1 MKIIAITIIALFI
14 VWVVAVKMQEN
25 QRVPVAQELIR
36 QKMTELKSAGFY
48 KLSEKIG
55 KGSERQNIIR
65 DGVTYYLSFTVV
77 RSANTDKELKVIGK
91 VDCITLLPF
100 GNLRTGPTF
109 ELTVAKVAS

>member
-1 MKIIAITIIALFI
+1 MKIIAITIISLFI
-14 VWVVAVKMQEN
+14 VWLVAVKMQES

-55 KGSERQNIIR
+55 KGSEWQNIVR
-65 DGVTYYLSFTVV
+65 DGVTYYLSFTVE

-91 VDCITLLPF
+91 LECITLFPF
-100 GNLRTGPTF
+100 GDLRTGPTF
-109 ELTVAKVAS
+109 ELTVTKDTS

>member
-1 MKIIAITIIALFI
+1 MKYIAITIIALFA
-14 VWVVAVKMQEN
+14 VWLVAVKMQES

-48 KLSEKIG
+48 KLSEKTG
-55 KGSERQNIIR
+55 KGYERQNIVK
-65 DGVTYYLSFTVV
+65 DGVTYYLSYTVL

-100 GNLRTGPTF
+100 FDIRTGPTF
-109 ELTVAKVAS
+109 ELTVGRE